1 MIPVLRPKLPTVDRL
16 APYLAEIDRSR
27 LYSNFGPHAELLEER
42 LAAHFGLSG
51 GTVTT
56 VANATL
62 GLTLALMAQ
71 DAPPRTF
78 CVMPAWTF
86 VASAN
91 AVVLA
96 GLTPYFVD
104 VDRATWAL
112 NPAAVEHEIARAPGR
127 VGAVMVVAPFGR
139 PINYQEWDALKV
151 RTGLPV
157 VIDAA
162 AGFDLLQIGLCPAV
176 VSLHATKIIG
186 VGEGGFVA
194 CRDMALI

>member
-1 MIPVLRPKLPTVDRL
+1 MIPILRPKLPTADRIV
-16 APYLAEIDRSR
+16 PYLAEIDRSR
-27 LYSNFGPHAELLEER
+27 LYSNFGPHAEALEER
-42 LAAHFGLSG
+42 LAAHFGLFG

-71 DAPPRTF
+71 AAPPGTL

-104 VDRATWAL
+104 VDPSTWAL
-112 NPAAVEHEIARAPGR
+112 DPAAIESELRARR
-127 VGAVMVVAPFGR
+127 
-139 PINYQEWDALKV
+139 D
-151 RTGLPV
+151 
-157 VIDAA
+157 
-162 AGFDLLQIGLCPAV
+162 
-176 VSLHATKIIG
+176 VSG
-186 VGEGGFVA
+186 P
-194 CRDMALI
+194 